1 MAGCDVLVV
10 GCGLMGSA
18 LVRAFAGAGRS
29 VVAWNR
35 TPERA
40 LALAGERV
48 AAARD
53 VAGAVAPLVVACTST
68 CQAAL
73 EALEAVRDWRGRTL
87 VTLSSGTPGDAEA
100 ARDWVVDRGGE
111 HLDGVVL
118 CYPQEIGSPD
128 AVILYAGPSGTWA
141 AHGPVLGALAGASRH
156 VAEEVGTAK
165 LLDAGMTGAFY
176 VSALVAHAEAVGHL
190 LDRGA
195 PPDVLR
201 ALTAVALDVLR
212 RASDEVVTALA
223 NGEHTTDQATITT
236 FAEGARAALTA
247 LRATGSPAHLLTAAA
262 HRLDAAVAEGRGGL
276 GVSALGLPPR

>member
-1 MAGCDVLVV
+1 MTGADVVVV

-18 LVRAFAGAGRS
+18 MVRAFAGAGRS
-29 VVAWNR
+29 VAAWNR

-48 AAARD
+48 AAVRD

-68 CQAAL
+68 CEAAL
-73 EALEAVRDWRGRTL
+73 EALDPVRDWRGRTL
-87 VTLSSGTPGDAEA
+87 VTLPSGTPADAEA

-111 HLDGVVL
+111 HLDGVIL

-165 LLDAGMTGAFY
+165 LLDAGLTGAFY
-176 VSALVAHAEAVGHL
+176 VSALVAYAEAAGHL
-190 LDRGA
+190 IDRGT

-201 ALTAVALDVLR
+201 ALTGVALEILR
-212 RASDEVVTALA
+212 HATDEVVTALVTD
-223 NGEHTTDQATITT
+223 EHTTDQATITT

-247 LRATGSPAHLLTAAA
+247 VRATGSPAHLLTAAL
-262 HRLDAAVAEGRGGL
+262 HRLDTAVAAGSGSL
-276 GVSALGLPPR
+276 AVSALGLPPR